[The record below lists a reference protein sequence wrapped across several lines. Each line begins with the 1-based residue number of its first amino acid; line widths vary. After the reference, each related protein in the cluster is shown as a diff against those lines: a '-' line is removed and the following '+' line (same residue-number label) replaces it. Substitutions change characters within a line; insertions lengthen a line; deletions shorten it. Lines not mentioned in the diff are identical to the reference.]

1 MVMERQYGF
10 DLHTEELI
18 RDQTYGGAT
27 PHTFLRPMENRAF
40 TVIELLIMVGV
51 MSAILLIALPM
62 HAMRAKSPYRAQAK
76 AQLYAIKDAEESHKL
91 QYGSYTDDIKKLSNW
106 RPVLGKYQFRIR
118 TADSTQFVAQA
129 EGDLNNDKVYDD
141 DIWAIDQTGAVKK
154 VK

>member
-1 MVMERQYGF
+1 MGGQPPILF
-10 DLHTEELI
+10 W
-18 RDQTYGGAT
+18 TYV
-27 PHTFLRPMENRAF
+27 RPMGNKAF

-62 HAMRAKSPYRAQAK
+62 YAMRAKRPDRAQAK
-76 AQLYAIKDAEESHKL
+76 AQLYVIKDAEESHKL
-91 QYGSYTDDIKKLSNW
+91 QYGLYTDDIKRLSNW

-129 EGDLNNDKVYDD
+129 DGDLNNDKIYDD
-141 DIWAIDQTGAVKK
+141 DTWTIDQGGTLKK

>member
-1 MVMERQYGF
+1 MVMERHYGRN
-10 DLHTEELI
+10 LHTEELI
-18 RDQTYGGAT
+18 GTKHGGGN
-27 PHTFLRPMENRAF
+27 PPYFFRPMGNKAF

-51 MSAILLIALPM
+51 MSAIVLIALPM
-62 HAMRAKSPYRAQAK
+62 HAMRAKRPDRVQAK
-76 AQLYAIKDAEESHKL
+76 AQLCVIRDAEERYKQH
-91 QYGSYTDDIKKLSNW
+91 YGMYTTDIARLANW
-106 RPVLGKYQFRIR
+106 KPILGRYQFRIR